1 MNNQKKVKREFWRAT
16 NLLVENA
23 VTNNIV
29 LIQALSLCPIIGAG
43 TTLQNGVVLSVCTAA
58 VLLPLSLLMALVG
71 HRLPKWLRPA
81 VYVLL
86 ASLILVG
93 TSAVLARHISG
104 DLYATELHHFIP
116 LIAVNMLYARTVG
129 FSSIA
134 HPVSTVVDALGSTL
148 GFSIVI
154 CGISALREILAYGT
168 LWNNPVD
175 VSWRL
180 PHADTPFVAFIL
192 LGLMAAGLRWSRLRI
207 SAFFRRKEED
217 EE

>member
-1 MNNQKKVKREFWRAT
+1 MSKRQKVKREFWRTT

-29 LIQALSLCPIIGAG
+29 LIQALGLCPIIGAA
-43 TTLQNGVVLSVCTAA
+43 TTLQSGVVMSICTAA
-58 VLLPLSLLMALVG
+58 VLLPLSLLMAFLG
-71 HRLPKWLRPA
+71 SYLPKWLRPA

-86 ASLILVG
+86 ASLLLVG
-93 TSAVLARHISG
+93 TSSLLTHYISG
-104 DLYATELHHFIP
+104 ELFAKLHHFIP

-134 HPVSTVVDALGSTL
+134 HPVSTIVDALGSTL
-148 GFSIVI
+148 GFGIVI
-154 CGISALREILAYGT
+154 CGVSALREVLAYGT
-168 LWNNPVD
+168 LWDNPVEI
-175 VSWRL
+175 SWSL

-192 LGLMAAGLRWSRLRI
+192 LGLLAAGLQWSRLRI
-207 SAFFRRKEED
+207 SAFFRRKEDD

>member
-1 MNNQKKVKREFWRAT
+1 MSKRQKVKREFWRTT

-29 LIQALSLCPIIGAG
+29 LIQALGLCPIIGAA
-43 TTLQNGVVLSVCTAA
+43 TSLQSGVVLSICTAA
-58 VLLPLSLLMALVG
+58 VLLPLSLLMALLG
-71 HRLPKWLRPA
+71 TYLPKWLRPA

-86 ASLILVG
+86 ASLLLVG
-93 TSAVLARHISG
+93 TSSLLTHYISG
-104 DLYATELHHFIP
+104 ELFAKLHHFIP

-148 GFSIVI
+148 GFGIVI
-154 CGISALREILAYGT
+154 CGVSALREVLAFGT
-168 LWNNPVD
+168 LWDKPVEI
-175 VSWRL
+175 SWSL

-192 LGLMAAGLRWSRLRI
+192 LGLLAAGLQWSRLRI
-207 SAFFRRKEED
+207 SAFFRRKEDD

>member
-1 MNNQKKVKREFWRAT
+1 MSKHQKVKREFWHTT

-29 LIQALSLCPIIGAG
+29 LIQALGLCPIIGAA
-43 TTLQNGVVLSVCTAA
+43 TTLQSGVVMSICTAA
-58 VLLPLSLLMALVG
+58 VLLPLSLLMAFLG
-71 HRLPKWLRPA
+71 SYLPKWLRPA

-86 ASLILVG
+86 ASLLLVG
-93 TSAVLARHISG
+93 TSSLLTHYISG
-104 DLYATELHHFIP
+104 ELFAKLHHFIP
-116 LIAVNMLYARTVG
+116 LLAVNMLYARTVG

-148 GFSIVI
+148 GFGIVI
-154 CGISALREILAYGT
+154 CGVSALREVLAFGT
-168 LWNNPVD
+168 LWDKPVEI
-175 VSWRL
+175 SWSL

-192 LGLMAAGLRWSRLRI
+192 LGLLAAGLQWSRLRI
-207 SAFFRRKEED
+207 SAFFRRKEDD

>member
-1 MNNQKKVKREFWRAT
+1 MSKRQKVKRQFWRTT

-29 LIQALSLCPIIGAG
+29 LIQALGLCPIIGAA
-43 TTLQNGVVLSVCTAA
+43 TTLQSGVVMSICTAA
-58 VLLPLSLLMALVG
+58 VLLPLSLLMAFLG
-71 HRLPKWLRPA
+71 SYLPKWLRPA

-86 ASLILVG
+86 ASLLLVG
-93 TSAVLARHISG
+93 TSSLLTHYISG
-104 DLYATELHHFIP
+104 ELFAKLHHFIP

-134 HPVSTVVDALGSTL
+134 HPVSTIVDALGSTL
-148 GFSIVI
+148 GFGIVI
-154 CGISALREILAYGT
+154 CGVSALREVLAFGT
-168 LWNNPVD
+168 LWDKPVEI
-175 VSWRL
+175 SWSL

-192 LGLMAAGLRWSRLRI
+192 LGLLAAGLQWSRLRI
-207 SAFFRRKEED
+207 SAFFRRKEDD

>member
-1 MNNQKKVKREFWRAT
+1 MSKRQKVKREFWHTT

-29 LIQALSLCPIIGAG
+29 LIQALGLCPIIGAA
-43 TTLQNGVVLSVCTAA
+43 TTLQSGVVMSICTAA
-58 VLLPLSLLMALVG
+58 VLLPLSLLMAFLG
-71 HRLPKWLRPA
+71 SYLPKWLRPA

-86 ASLILVG
+86 ASLLLVG
-93 TSAVLARHISG
+93 TSSLLTHYISG
-104 DLYATELHHFIP
+104 ELFAKLHHFIP

-148 GFSIVI
+148 GFGIVI
-154 CGISALREILAYGT
+154 CGVSALREVLAYGT
-168 LWNNPVD
+168 LWDKPVEI
-175 VSWRL
+175 SWSL

-192 LGLMAAGLRWSRLRI
+192 LGLLAAGLQWSRLRI
-207 SAFFRRKEED
+207 SAFFRRKEDD

>member
-1 MNNQKKVKREFWRAT
+1 MSKHQKVKREFWHTT

-29 LIQALSLCPIIGAG
+29 LIQALGLCPIIGAA
-43 TTLQNGVVLSVCTAA
+43 TTLQSGVVMSICTAA
-58 VLLPLSLLMALVG
+58 VLLPLSLLMAFLG
-71 HRLPKWLRPA
+71 SYLPKWLRPA

-86 ASLILVG
+86 ASLLLVG
-93 TSAVLARHISG
+93 TSSLLTHYISG
-104 DLYATELHHFIP
+104 ELFAKLHHFIP

-148 GFSIVI
+148 GFGIVI
-154 CGISALREILAYGT
+154 CGVSALREVLAFGT
-168 LWNNPVD
+168 LWDKPVEI
-175 VSWRL
+175 SWSL

-192 LGLMAAGLRWSRLRI
+192 LGLLAAGLQWSRLRI
-207 SAFFRRKEED
+207 SAFFRRKEDD

>member
-1 MNNQKKVKREFWRAT
+1 MSKRQKVKREFWRTT

-29 LIQALSLCPIIGAG
+29 LIQALGLCPIIGAA
-43 TTLQNGVVLSVCTAA
+43 TTLQSGVVLSICTAA
-58 VLLPLSLLMALVG
+58 VLLPLSLLMALLG
-71 HRLPKWLRPA
+71 NYLPKWLRPA

-86 ASLILVG
+86 ASLLLVG
-93 TSAVLARHISG
+93 TSSLLSHRVSG
-104 DLYATELHHFIP
+104 ELYAHLHHFIP

-148 GFSIVI
+148 GFGIVI
-154 CGISALREILAYGT
+154 CGVSALREVLAYGT
-168 LWNNPVD
+168 LWTKPVD
-175 VSWRL
+175 ISWSL

-192 LGLMAAGLRWSRLRI
+192 LGLLAAGLQWSRLRI
-207 SAFFRRKEED
+207 SAFFHRKEDD

>member
-1 MNNQKKVKREFWRAT
+1 MSKRQKVKREFWHTT

-29 LIQALSLCPIIGAG
+29 LIQALGLCPIIGAA
-43 TTLQNGVVLSVCTAA
+43 TTLQSGVVMSICTAA
-58 VLLPLSLLMALVG
+58 VLLPLSLLMAFLG
-71 HRLPKWLRPA
+71 SYLPKWLRPA

-86 ASLILVG
+86 ASLLLVG
-93 TSAVLARHISG
+93 TSSLLTHYISG
-104 DLYATELHHFIP
+104 ELFAKLHHFIP

-134 HPVSTVVDALGSTL
+134 HPVSTIVDALGSTL
-148 GFSIVI
+148 GFGIVI
-154 CGISALREILAYGT
+154 CGVSALREVLAYGT
-168 LWNNPVD
+168 LWDKPVEI
-175 VSWRL
+175 SWSL

-192 LGLMAAGLRWSRLRI
+192 LGLLAAGLQWSRLRI
-207 SAFFRRKEED
+207 SAFFRRKEDD

>member
-1 MNNQKKVKREFWRAT
+1 MSKQQKIKREFWRTT

-29 LIQALSLCPIIGAG
+29 LIQALGLCPIIGAA
-43 TTLQNGVVLSVCTAA
+43 TTLQNGVVMSVCTAA

-71 HRLPKWLRPA
+71 PWLPKWLRPA
-81 VYVLL
+81 IYVLL
-86 ASLILVG
+86 ASLLLVG
-93 TSAVLARHISG
+93 CSFLLSNYVSG
-104 DLYATELHHFIP
+104 ELFAKLHHFIP

-148 GFSIVI
+148 GFGAVI
-154 CGISALREILAYGT
+154 CSVSALREVFAYGT
-168 LWNNPVD
+168 LWGSPVD
-175 VSWRL
+175 ISWSL

-192 LGLMAAGLRWSRLRI
+192 LGLMAAALQWSRLRI

>member
-1 MNNQKKVKREFWRAT
+1 MSKRQKVKREFWRAT

-29 LIQALSLCPIIGAG
+29 LIQALGLCPIIGAA
-43 TTLQNGVVLSVCTAA
+43 TTLQSGVVLSVCTAA
-58 VLLPLSLLMALVG
+58 VLLPLSLLMALIG
-71 HRLPKWLRPA
+71 PYLPKWVRPA

-86 ASLILVG
+86 ASLLLVG
-93 TSAVLARHISG
+93 TSFLLSHHVS
-104 DLYATELHHFIP
+104 TELFAQLHHFIP

-148 GFSIVI
+148 GFGIVI
-154 CGISALREILAYGT
+154 CGVSALREVLAYGT
-168 LWNNPVD
+168 LWNKPVD
-175 VSWRL
+175 ISWSL

-192 LGLMAAGLRWSRLRI
+192 LGLLAAGLQWSRLRI
-207 SAFFRRKEED
+207 SAFFRGKEDD

>member
-1 MNNQKKVKREFWRAT
+1 MGKRQKVKREFWRTT

-29 LIQALSLCPIIGAG
+29 LIQALGLCPIIGAA
-43 TTLQNGVVLSVCTAA
+43 TTLQNGVVLSICTAA
-58 VLLPLSLLMALVG
+58 VLLPMSLLMALVAPW
-71 HRLPKWLRPA
+71 LPKWLRPA

-86 ASLILVG
+86 ASLLLVG
-93 TSAVLARHISG
+93 TTFVLSHYVSG
-104 DLYATELHHFIP
+104 ELYATDLHHFIP

-148 GFSIVI
+148 GFGAVI
-154 CGISALREILAYGT
+154 CGVSALREVLAYGT
-168 LWNNPVD
+168 LWNRPVD
-175 VSWRL
+175 ISWHL

-192 LGLMAAGLRWSRLRI
+192 LGLLAAALQWSRLRI

>member
-1 MNNQKKVKREFWRAT
+1 MSKRQKVKREFWRTT

-29 LIQALSLCPIIGAG
+29 LIQALGLCPIIGAA
-43 TTLQNGVVLSVCTAA
+43 TSLQSGVVLSICTAA
-58 VLLPLSLLMALVG
+58 VLLPLSLLMALLG
-71 HRLPKWLRPA
+71 TYLPKWLRPA

-86 ASLILVG
+86 ASLLLVG
-93 TSAVLARHISG
+93 TSSLLTHYISG
-104 DLYATELHHFIP
+104 ELFAKLHHFIP

-148 GFSIVI
+148 GFGIVI
-154 CGISALREILAYGT
+154 CGVSALREVLAFGT
-168 LWNNPVD
+168 LWDKPVEI
-175 VSWRL
+175 SWSL

-192 LGLMAAGLRWSRLRI
+192 LGLLAAGLQWSRLRI
-207 SAFFRRKEED
+207 SAFFHRKEDD

>member
-58 VLLPLSLLMALVG
+58 VLLPMSLLMAFVG

-86 ASLILVG
+86 AALILVG
-93 TSAVLARHISG
+93 ASTVLANYVSG
-104 DLYATELHHFIP
+104 ELYAKLHHFIP

-134 HPVSTVVDALGSTL
+134 HPVSTIVDALGSTI
-148 GFSIVI
+148 GFSLVI
-154 CGISALREILAYGT
+154 CGASALREMLAYGT
-168 LWNNPVD
+168 LWNRPVD
-175 VSWRL
+175 FGWHL

-192 LGLMAAGLRWSRLRI
+192 LGMMAAALRWSRLRI

-217 EE
+217 DE

>member
-1 MNNQKKVKREFWRAT
+1 MSKRQKVKRQFWRTT

-29 LIQALSLCPIIGAG
+29 LIQALGLCPIIGAA
-43 TTLQNGVVLSVCTAA
+43 TTLQSGVVMSVCTAA
-58 VLLPLSLLMALVG
+58 VLLPLSLLMAFLG
-71 HRLPKWLRPA
+71 SYLPKWLRPA

-86 ASLILVG
+86 ASLLLVG
-93 TSAVLARHISG
+93 TSSLLTHYISG
-104 DLYATELHHFIP
+104 ELFAKLHHFIP

-134 HPVSTVVDALGSTL
+134 HPVSTIVDALGSTL
-148 GFSIVI
+148 GFGIVI
-154 CGISALREILAYGT
+154 CGVSALREVLAYGT
-168 LWNNPVD
+168 LWDNPVEI
-175 VSWRL
+175 SWSL

-192 LGLMAAGLRWSRLRI
+192 LGLLAAGLQWSRLRI
-207 SAFFRRKEED
+207 SAFFRRKEDD

>member
-1 MNNQKKVKREFWRAT
+1 MSKRQKVKREFWHTT

-29 LIQALSLCPIIGAG
+29 LIQALGLCPIIGAA
-43 TTLQNGVVLSVCTAA
+43 TTLQSGVVMSICTAA
-58 VLLPLSLLMALVG
+58 VLLPLSLLMAFLG
-71 HRLPKWLRPA
+71 SYLPKWLRPA

-86 ASLILVG
+86 ASLLLVG
-93 TSAVLARHISG
+93 TSSLLTHYISG
-104 DLYATELHHFIP
+104 ELFAKLHHFIP

-134 HPVSTVVDALGSTL
+134 HPVSTIVDALGSTL
-148 GFSIVI
+148 GFGIVI
-154 CGISALREILAYGT
+154 CGVSALREVLAYGT
-168 LWNNPVD
+168 LWDKPVEI
-175 VSWRL
+175 SWSL

-192 LGLMAAGLRWSRLRI
+192 LGLLAAGLQWSRLRI
-207 SAFFRRKEED
+207 SAFFHRKEDD

>member
-1 MNNQKKVKREFWRAT
+1 MNNRDNNRRRAWRNT
-16 NLLVENA
+16 QLFVENA

-29 LIQALSLCPIIGAG
+29 LIQALGLCPIIGAA
-43 TTLQNGVVLSVCTAA
+43 TTLQSGVVLSVCTAA
-58 VLLPLSLLMALVG
+58 VLLPLSLLMALLG
-71 HRLPKWLRPA
+71 NYLPKWVRPA

-86 ASLILVG
+86 ASLLLVG
-93 TSAVLARHISG
+93 TSSLLSHHISG
-104 DLYATELHHFIP
+104 ELYAKLHHFIP

-148 GFSIVI
+148 GFGIVI
-154 CGISALREILAYGT
+154 CGVSALREVLAYGQ
-168 LWNNPVD
+168 LWGKPVEI
-175 VSWRL
+175 SWSL

-192 LGLMAAGLRWSRLRI
+192 LGLLAAGLQWSRLRI
-207 SAFFRRKEED
+207 SAFFHRKEDD

>member
-1 MNNQKKVKREFWRAT
+1 MSKRQKVKREFWRTT

-23 VTNNIV
+23 ITNNIV
-29 LIQALSLCPIIGAG
+29 LIQALGLCPIIGAA
-43 TTLQNGVVLSVCTAA
+43 TTLQSGVVMSVCTAA
-58 VLLPLSLLMALVG
+58 VLLPLSLLMAFLG
-71 HRLPKWLRPA
+71 SYLPKWLRPA

-86 ASLILVG
+86 ASLLLVG
-93 TSAVLARHISG
+93 TSSLLTHYISG
-104 DLYATELHHFIP
+104 ELFAKLHHFIP

-148 GFSIVI
+148 GFGIVI
-154 CGISALREILAYGT
+154 CGVSVLREVLAFGT
-168 LWNNPVD
+168 LWDKPVEI
-175 VSWRL
+175 SWSL

-192 LGLMAAGLRWSRLRI
+192 LGLLAAGLQWSRLRI
-207 SAFFRRKEED
+207 SAFFRRKEDD

>member
-1 MNNQKKVKREFWRAT
+1 MSKHQKVKREFWHTT

-29 LIQALSLCPIIGAG
+29 LIQALGLCPIIGAA
-43 TTLQNGVVLSVCTAA
+43 TTLQSGVVMSICTAA
-58 VLLPLSLLMALVG
+58 VLLPLSLLMAFLG
-71 HRLPKWLRPA
+71 SYLPKWLRPA

-86 ASLILVG
+86 ASLLLVG
-93 TSAVLARHISG
+93 TSSLLTHYISG
-104 DLYATELHHFIP
+104 ELFAKLHHFIP

-134 HPVSTVVDALGSTL
+134 HPVSTIVDALGSTL
-148 GFSIVI
+148 GFGIVI
-154 CGISALREILAYGT
+154 CGVSALREVLAFGT
-168 LWNNPVD
+168 LWDKPVEI
-175 VSWRL
+175 SWSL

-192 LGLMAAGLRWSRLRI
+192 LGLLAAGLQWSRLRI
-207 SAFFRRKEED
+207 SAFFRRKEDD

>member
-1 MNNQKKVKREFWRAT
+1 MSKRQKVKREFWHTT

-29 LIQALSLCPIIGAG
+29 LIQALGLCPIIGAA
-43 TTLQNGVVLSVCTAA
+43 TTLQSGVVMSICTAA
-58 VLLPLSLLMALVG
+58 VLLPLSLLMAFLG
-71 HRLPKWLRPA
+71 SYLPKWLRPA

-86 ASLILVG
+86 ASLLLVG
-93 TSAVLARHISG
+93 TSSLLTHYISG
-104 DLYATELHHFIP
+104 ELFAKLHHFIP

-148 GFSIVI
+148 GFGIVI
-154 CGISALREILAYGT
+154 CGVSVLREVLAFGT
-168 LWNNPVD
+168 LWDKPVEI
-175 VSWRL
+175 SWSL

-192 LGLMAAGLRWSRLRI
+192 LGLLAAGLQWSRLRI
-207 SAFFRRKEED
+207 SAFFRRKEDD